1 LTDDRNPE
9 PHLPDLAG
17 AMTEEL
23 QLLVGEDGPISD
35 AQRDLVALIA
45 SVATSGPT
53 PTTPSDR
60 EATLR
65 ALTETIGDRV
75 EAEQSRGRL
84 SSCDLEAFHI
94 AIGGD

>member
-1 LTDDRNPE
+1 
-9 PHLPDLAG
+9 
-17 AMTEEL
+17 MTEEL

-35 AQRDLVALIA
+35 VQRDLVTLID
-45 SVATSGPT
+45 SVETSGPT

-60 EATLR
+60 EAMLR

-84 SSCDLEAFHI
+84 SSCDLEALHI